1 MKFEAEVTDVIQRT
15 YNVKSIRFSRPA
27 SFDYRPGQFMF
38 ISVKSGQGE
47 LLKKPFTISSSP
59 TERDIIEFTKKLS
72 DHPFSR
78 ALSVLEV
85 GDWVAI
91 DGPYGDFTFEGE
103 FERIGML
110 SGGIGITPLRSIC
123 RYCLDTNLKTKIRL
137 LYGNRTEEDIV
148 FRKEFEEMQ
157 KLSMNLK
164 VVFAVD
170 EASKAWNGYVGRIDA
185 EMVKKEI
192 PDYLETVFY
201 TCGPPAMVE
210 AMERLLNDLGLHEEQ
225 IKTENFPG
233 Y

>member
-1 MKFEAEVTDVIQRT
+1 
-15 YNVKSIRFSRPA
+15 
-27 SFDYRPGQFMF
+27 
-38 ISVKSGQGE
+38 
-47 LLKKPFTISSSP
+47 
-59 TERDIIEFTKKLS
+59 
-72 DHPFSR
+72 
-78 ALSVLEV
+78 
-85 GDWVAI
+85 
-91 DGPYGDFTFEGE
+91 
-103 FERIGML
+103 
-110 SGGIGITPLRSIC
+110 
-123 RYCLDTNLKTKIRL
+123 